1 MPPAKIARMSVI
13 PVKIVHATVSLPR
26 AEHRWE
32 SIDRRL
38 PTTRRLVLYETLTA
52 IRLGNVD
59 ETQQWRRL
67 NGQAES
73 EKVTSW
79 IPAKQPTAA
88 GLNPIQRN

>member
-1 MPPAKIARMSVI
+1 MSVT
-13 PVKIVHATVSLPR
+13 PVNFAHATVSLPR
-26 AEHRWE
+26 LEPRWE

-52 IRLGNVD
+52 IRLGYVD

-73 EKVTSW
+73 EKVTAW
-79 IPAKQPTAA
+79 IPAHRPNAA
-88 GLNPIQRN
+88 GLNPVQRN